1 MDRLF
6 ALIGIALITTYRY
19 TLSAI
24 MGRTCRH
31 LPSCSE
37 YGIEAL
43 RRHGAWR
50 GGWLTI
56 SRLSRCHPW
65 GTHGFDPVPERLPDH
80 GWCFWRYGSWSPA
93 RDHSLNERGRQGR

>member
-1 MDRLF
+1 
-6 ALIGIALITTYRY
+6 
-19 TLSAI
+19 